1 MGIIDYVGDNSVQI
15 DAIEYEKKLR
25 LNDPKLLLNDERIIL
40 AFKGRGGSGRDKRLL
55 TTHRLLIRD
64 KRGMTGKRICYTS
77 VPYDSIGAFSVE
89 TAGTFDGDS
98 ELNVHAR
105 GIGKVSIEFSK
116 TVDVISIFRHLGRAL
131 LTGGRVGHAT
141 NATMGGMSSPSAG
154 GGGGGGIMGILDV
167 LGTDY
172 AQIDNGAV
180 EMRLRCDPTN
190 VLIEDERVEMAF
202 KCGRDLLLFTSHRVL
217 RIDVKGISGKKGEL
231 HVFFETAGN
240 ILDRDSELVLFFNLP
255 DSPNMAEGFPRNS
268 RTRMK
273 IDFRSGGSDILAV
286 QRYISDKLLGPDTVA
301 PSRHA
306 RNAVPGGGGGA
317 SSSLASMAA
326 GIFSFLGDDNRMVD
340 PKQANYQFHSEQPIL
355 QGCETVEL
363 AFKGRRDMLL
373 FTTKR
378 VVFVDMQ
385 GFMGLGKKVSYVSL
399 PYSTITAFSVRSAG
413 SWADKDS
420 ELNLWLDFD
429 DVFNPPRE
437 SEDDPPPP
445 PIPRNSYL
453 EIDFQKD
460 KVDILVVHRYLSE
473 RVMRTDG
480 HNMKPYTNGVPP
492 NLLVPSPPGSMQN
505 LLDWIGDNA
514 SAIDPEAVNRKFHE
528 AGILQTDE
536 RVAFA
541 FKTGRDSLYLTNKR
555 FFMIDVQ
562 GFTGKRKEYM
572 SVPWDSVRVWSV
584 ESAGN
589 FDRDMELRLWFKGAW
604 NNKIKQDL
612 RKGKSDIFAIQ
623 SFISHFVIGP
633 ADGKTALSNA
643 QSYVPP
649 PSGAATKFLGFL
661 NDAHMKDAT
670 ELTSTLRSSPALLQ
684 QDESCEAA
692 FKCGRDMFII
702 STKRIIIIDKK
713 GITGKSV
720 EYTSYPLSIARAFE
734 IETEGHL
741 LNGAQV
747 KIYADNNAIEQE
759 LAKGQ
764 NNGVWLMHEML
775 SNKVLKDPQKEIGA
789 IATQLASLS
798 VAAPKASQSLPSP
811 AAPSYQPYQPLPL
824 APEYQPHVSA
834 SAYQLASAPPEP
846 EPFTFGVKRP
856 LGVEPGNPIRVKHPK
871 TGVMLVVTVPHGCPP
886 GGVFN
891 VTA

>member
-141 NATMGGMSSPSAG
+141 KRRWGMSSPSAG
-154 GGGGGGIMGILDV
+154 GRGGTMGTLDV

-385 GFMGLGKKVSYVSL
+385 GFMVK
-399 PYSTITAFSVRSAG
+399 TI
-413 SWADKDS
+413 
-420 ELNLWLDFD
+420 
-429 DVFNPPRE
+429 
-437 SEDDPPPP
+437 PPP